1 MGNFFSDNVQDP
13 GKLPFFLCV
22 VAFILTFIVT
32 RIIVRMIRAGRG
44 PFKDNSVGGVHV
56 HHMVPGLFLVII
68 GGLTAIGAM
77 GPGWD
82 AFAGVVFGMGLALV
96 LDEFA
101 LVLHLDDVYWSEE
114 GRLSVDIVFVIAAV
128 MILLLLVGS
137 PFGVQESSVHS
148 GPRIVA
154 LLFIVVD
161 LTMAAIAASKGKLV
175 MAALGIVVPLVAY
188 VGAIRLARP
197 TSPWARRRY
206 PEDSQ
211 KMREARV
218 REDYFD
224 TRWRSKVTRFQEK
237 VAGVFGPAE

>member
-1 MGNFFSDNVQDP
+1 MGTFFNDNVGDT
-13 GKLPFFLCV
+13 GKLPFFLCI
-22 VAFILTFIVT
+22 VAFILTFVIT
-32 RIIVRMIRAGRG
+32 RIIVRMIRSGKG

-56 HHMVPGLFLVII
+56 HHMVPGLFLLII

-82 AFAGVVFGMGLALV
+82 SAAGVIFGIGLALV

-101 LVLHLDDVYWSEE
+101 LVLHLDDVYWSEQ
-114 GRLSVDIVFVIAAV
+114 GRLSVDVVFVIGAV

-154 LLFIVVD
+154 LFFILVD

-175 MAALGIVVPLVAY
+175 MAALGIVVPIIGWI
-188 VGAIRLARP
+188 GAIRLARP
-197 TSPWARRRY
+197 TSPFAKRRY
-206 PEDSQ
+206 AEDSK
-211 KMREARV
+211 KMAEAIDREAH
-218 REDYFD
+218 FD
-224 TRWRSKVTRFQEK
+224 EKWRSKVTRFQEK
-237 VAGVFGPAE
+237 VAGVFGPTA

>member
-1 MGNFFSDNVQDP
+1 MGSFFTDNVRDP
-13 GKLPFFLCV
+13 GKLPFFLCI
-22 VAFILTFIVT
+22 VAFIVTFVVT
-32 RIIVRMIRAGRG
+32 RIVVRMIRSGKG

-56 HHMVPGLFLVII
+56 HHMVPGLFLLII

-77 GPGWD
+77 GSGWD

-114 GRLSVDIVFVIAAV
+114 GRLSVDVVFVIAAV

-137 PFGVQESSVHS
+137 PFGVEESSVHS
-148 GPRIVA
+148 GPRIVS
-154 LLFIVVD
+154 LILIVVD

-175 MAALGIVVPLVAY
+175 MAALGIVVPVVAY

-197 TSPWARRRY
+197 TSPWAKRRY
-206 PEDSQ
+206 PADSQ
-211 KMREARV
+211 KLQHARARE
-218 REDYFD
+218 EHFD
-224 TRWRSKVTRFQEK
+224 ARWRSKVTRFQEK